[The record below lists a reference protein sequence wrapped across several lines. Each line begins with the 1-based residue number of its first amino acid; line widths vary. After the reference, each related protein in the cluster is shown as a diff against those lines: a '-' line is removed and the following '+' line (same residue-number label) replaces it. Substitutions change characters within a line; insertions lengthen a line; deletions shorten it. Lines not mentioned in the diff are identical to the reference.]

1 MRKYTVHTQFL
12 VRDVN
17 QKNLMILVPIP
28 LNDSDSLTVPLKKK
42 KISVFKEMF
51 ENI

>member
-42 KISVFKEMF
+42 ISVFKEMF